1 MSKAQKKV
9 MVEGNEAVASVA
21 FRTNEVIS
29 IYPITPSS
37 NMGEFSDAW
46 ASVGMKNIW
55 GTTPSVIEM
64 QSEAGA
70 AGTCHGSI
78 QSGSMTT
85 TFTAA
90 QGLLLMIPSMY
101 KIAGELTPTVFHVA
115 ARTIAT
121 HALSIFGDHSDAM
134 SIRQTGWAMM
144 PSGSVQEAHDFAC
157 IALASSLD
165 TRIPVLHFFDGFRIS
180 HEVQKIN
187 ELTDDD
193 LRTMIPEEKVIEV
206 RKRAQTPDNPVIRGT
221 SQNPDVYFQARERCN
236 EFYDRVPELTQAA
249 MDRFAKLTGR
259 QYKLFEYHG
268 APDAEKVIIIMG
280 SGAEAVHEYVKYQ
293 NKNGEKIG
301 VIKTRLYRPFSM
313 KHLIE
318 ALPDTVKSVAV
329 MDRTKEPG
337 ATGEPMLVDVIS
349 AFHDNREEGY
359 KNFKHD
365 VKIIGG
371 RYGLSSKE
379 FNAGMIKAIYDEMDK
394 EKPKRRFTVGI
405 NDDVSNLSLDYDP
418 DFSVEPEDVFR
429 GMFYGLGS
437 DGTVSANKNSIKIIG
452 EATDFYTQGH
462 FVYDSKKAGA
472 VTISHLRFGKE
483 PIQSSYEVNKA
494 NFIACHQE
502 GLIDRFEMLESA
514 TEGAVFLLNT
524 AYGADEIW
532 KNLTKPVQEY
542 VVQKKIKF
550 YVIDAYKVA
559 KEAGMGRRIN
569 TIMQTCFFA
578 ISGVL
583 PKDDAISAIKDAIQ
597 KTYAKKGDDVVQK
610 NFQAVDMTLANLHE
624 VDISVGVTSQT
635 PMPAAVSD
643 TAPDFVKTFVA
654 PIIQDKGDHLP
665 VSMMPVDGTFPLS
678 TTRFEK
684 SNIAQE
690 LPVWDPEICIQCG
703 KCSLVCPH
711 ACIRIKAF
719 DGKLLDNA
727 PTSFKSMDVIGK
739 DFPENTKYSIQVAPE
754 DCTGCALCYEF
765 CPAIDKQNP
774 DHRSIMMEPAR
785 PIKEQEKGNW
795 DFFLTIPDVDRHSIK
810 QDTVKGSQYLEP
822 QFEFSGACP
831 GCGETPYIK
840 LATQFF
846 GDRMYI
852 GNSTGCSSIYGGN
865 LPTTPYTTNAEGRG
879 PTWNNSLFEDTA
891 EFGLG
896 FRLTVDQ
903 QKEHAIHL
911 LQKLSSEIGD
921 TLVGELINSKQDNEP
936 EIYAQRERVA
946 AVREKLKGNKSTDA
960 QLLLSIA
967 DMMVHKSVWI
977 VGGDGWAYDI
987 GYGGVDHVMASGKNV
1002 NMLVMDTEVYSNTG
1016 GQMSKATPLGA
1027 YAKFAEGGKALL
1039 KKDLGMQMITYGDV
1053 FVAQIA
1059 MGANDNQTVK
1069 AIMEAEAFDG
1079 PSMIIAYSNCI
1090 SHGYDQ
1096 RYGMSQQKLAV
1107 ETGYWPLYRYNPD
1120 YAKKGKPIFRLDS
1133 KDPKVELEDFL
1144 YNETRFS
1151 ILKKTH
1157 PEDAKRFLADAKRA
1171 IADRWDRYKAF
1182 EEAMKAHAEKAK

>member
-1 MSKAQKKV
+1 

-46 ASVGMKNIW
+46 ASTGKKNIW
-55 GTTPSVIEM
+55 GTVPTVIEM

-70 AGTCHGSI
+70 AGTVHGAL

-85 TFTAA
+85 TFTAS
-90 QGLLLMIPSMY
+90 QGLLLMIPNMY
-101 KIAGELTPTVFHVA
+101 KIAGELTPTVFHIA

-134 SIRQTGWAMM
+134 SVRQTGWAMM

-157 IALASSLD
+157 IALASTLD
-165 TRIPVLHFFDGFRIS
+165 ARIPFLHFFDGFRVS
-180 HEVQKIN
+180 HEVQKITM
-187 ELTDDD
+187 LSDDD
-193 LRTMIPEEKVIEV
+193 LRTMIPESKLIEL
-206 RKRAQTPDNPVIRGT
+206 RKRAMTPDDPILRGS

-236 EFYDRVPELTQAA
+236 EFYEKTPEITQAA

-259 QYKLFEYHG
+259 QYQLFEYHG
-268 APDAEKVIIIMG
+268 DPQAEKVIIIMG
-280 SGAEAVHEYVKYQ
+280 SGAEAVHEMVKYQ
-293 NKNGEKIG
+293 NKNGEKTG
-301 VIKTRLYRPFSM
+301 VVKVRLFRPFSM
-313 KHLIE
+313 KSLIE
-318 ALPDTVKSVAV
+318 ALPDTVKTVAV

-337 ATGEPMLVDVIS
+337 ATGEPLLVDVIN
-349 AFHDNREEGY
+349 AFHDNREEKY
-359 KNFKHD
+359 KNFQNE

-379 FNAGMIKAIYDEMDK
+379 FNAGMIKAVFDEMGKDS
-394 EKPKRRFTVGI
+394 PKRRFTVGI
-405 NDDVSNLSLDYDP
+405 HDDISKLSLDFDP
-418 DFSVEPEDVFR
+418 HFSVESEDVFR

-452 EATDFYTQGH
+452 EGTDFYTQGH

-502 GLIDRFEMLESA
+502 GLIDRFAMLDSA
-514 TEGAVFLLNT
+514 SDGAVFLLNT
-524 AYGADEIW
+524 AYSDKEVW
-532 KNLTKPVQEY
+532 KNLSKPVQEAI
-542 VVQKKIKF
+542 VQKNIKF

-559 KEAGMGRRIN
+559 KMSGMGRRIN

-583 PKDDAISAIKDAIQ
+583 PKDEAIESIKAAIA
-597 KTYAKKGDDVVQK
+597 KTYAKKGDEIIQK
-610 NFQAVDMTLANLHE
+610 NFQAVDMTLENLHE
-624 VDISVGVTSQT
+624 VEVKADAIGSTA
-635 PMPAAVSD
+635 MPEVVSSS
-643 TAPDFVKTFVA
+643 APDFVKNFVG
-654 PIIQDKGDHLP
+654 PIIQGKGNELP
-665 VSMMPVDGTFPLS
+665 VSMMPIDGTFPMG
-678 TTRFEK
+678 TTTYEK
-684 SNIAQE
+684 ANIAQE
-690 LPVWDPEICIQCG
+690 LPVWDPDICIQCA
-703 KCSLVCPH
+703 KCALVCPH
-711 ACIRIKAF
+711 ACIRIKAY
-719 DGKLLDNA
+719 DKGLLDKA
-727 PTSFKSMDVIGK
+727 PESFKHMDVIGS
-739 DFPENTKYSIQVAPE
+739 DFPENTGYSIQVAPE
-754 DCTGCALCYEF
+754 DCTGCALCHEI
-765 CPAIDKQNP
+765 CPAVDKANP
-774 DHRSIMMEPAR
+774 EHRSIMMVPAKDV
-785 PIKEQEKGNW
+785 KEQEIGNW
-795 DFFLTIPDVDRHSIK
+795 DYFLSLPEVDRSAIK
-810 QDTVKGSQYLEP
+810 QDTIKGSQYLQP
-822 QFEFSGACP
+822 LFEFSGACP
-831 GCGETPYIK
+831 GCGETPYLK
-840 LATQFF
+840 LVTQLF
-846 GDRMYI
+846 GDRMYV

-865 LPTTPYTTNAEGRG
+865 LPTTPYTKNAEGRG

-903 QKEHAIHL
+903 QREHAENLLRDLSSQIGDNLTTEL
-911 LQKLSSEIGD
+911 LQAPQ
-921 TLVGELINSKQDNEP
+921 TNEP
-936 EIYAQRERVA
+936 EIFAQRQRVA
-946 AVREKLKGNKSTDA
+946 ALKEKLKEINNHDSN
-960 QLLLSIA
+960 LLLSIA
-967 DMMVHKSVWI
+967 DAMVHKSVWI

-1002 NMLVMDTEVYSNTG
+1002 NLLVMDTEVYSNTG

-1039 KKDLGMQMITYGDV
+1039 KKDLGMQMITYGHV

-1059 MGANDNQTVK
+1059 MGANENQTVK

-1079 PSMIIAYSNCI
+1079 PSMVIAYSNCI

-1096 RYGMSQQKLAV
+1096 RYGMRQQKLAV

-1120 YAKKGKPIFRLDS
+1120 YAKKGKPMFRLDS
-1133 KDPKVELEDFL
+1133 KDPKTDLEEFL

-1157 PEDAKRFLADAKRA
+1157 PEAAGKFLTDAKLG
-1171 IADRWDRYKAF
+1171 IAERWERYKAF
-1182 EEAMKAHAEKAK
+1182 EEAMKAHAERAK